1 MLGLYCNWKVTPS
14 GNGFY
19 INAIHAK
26 YLMMFNKKYGSLILM
41 SNVTERSNNIN
52 SSDVYIEIDN
62 NIKLIALPYFSSYIG
77 AIRHFPKIL
86 KAMWVFFCECQL
98 IYVRSPE
105 PLSWLLGLFNFKK
118 AKTINYHFTSNPLQV
133 LLSSH
138 SSNFL
143 VKYLKVII
151 FFPEYLLI
159 CLAAKFNKCSANG
172 ESILPYLPFF
182 IKKKDVIVHIE
193 STLTKDELDINLCMD
208 KHIFWDELE
217 TLNLICVSRLQ
228 QGKGIDILLKAIVNL
243 KLNNPGLKF
252 ILNIVGDGPLY
263 NHYESMILTL
273 GVSDCV
279 KLHGHVKNGP
289 DLDKIYLESHVLIN
303 PSLSETGPRVLLEAM
318 RLSVLCISTD
328 VGYAKRLI
336 QSGEE
341 NGIIIRPNSV
351 DEIEKSIVWVSDNK
365 CDAWIMASHSYEK
378 SKLYSL
384 DYFIDSIF

>member
-172 ESILPYLPFF
+172 ESILPYLPF
-182 IKKKDVIVHIE
+182 
-193 STLTKDELDINLCMD
+193 
-208 KHIFWDELE
+208 
-217 TLNLICVSRLQ
+217 
-228 QGKGIDILLKAIVNL
+228 
-243 KLNNPGLKF
+243 
-252 ILNIVGDGPLY
+252 
-263 NHYESMILTL
+263 
-273 GVSDCV
+273 
-279 KLHGHVKNGP
+279 
-289 DLDKIYLESHVLIN
+289 
-303 PSLSETGPRVLLEAM
+303 
-318 RLSVLCISTD
+318 
-328 VGYAKRLI
+328 
-336 QSGEE
+336 
-341 NGIIIRPNSV
+341 
-351 DEIEKSIVWVSDNK
+351 
-365 CDAWIMASHSYEK
+365 
-378 SKLYSL
+378 
-384 DYFIDSIF
+384 